1 MKDIIE
7 RPFGYKFSRRKIAR
21 HVCIDCG
28 INVIKI
34 GDYCMIH
41 ADIWEKQLGLRWSDN
56 MCLRCVELRLGR
68 ALTAEEVGWGTH
80 PRHRGLSEVGPADGA
95 DLPAGAAQAA
105 AQAEAVEAAQAPS
118 ARYFSQRVRPARRRP
133 CGR

>member
-41 ADIWEKQLGLRWSDN
+41 ADVWEKQLGLRWSDN

-68 ALTAEEVGWGTH
+68 ALTAEEVGWGLIH
-80 PRHRGLSEVGPADGA
+80 DVEGYPKSDLLMARIYPPVPPKQRRKRKPSKRRKRRAPAT
-95 DLPAGAAQAA
+95 
-105 AQAEAVEAAQAPS
+105 S
-118 ARYFSQRVRPARRRP
+118 AS
-133 CGR
+133 G